1 MLAVGGLVVS
11 SLDNVLK
18 PMIIQGRTNM
28 HPLLV
33 FLSVLG
39 GMNAFG
45 FLGIVV
51 GPLIVALFV
60 AFLNFYKVEFRE
72 TLKEKL
78 VRDS

>member
-1 MLAVGGLVVS
+1 
-11 SLDNVLK
+11 
-18 PMIIQGRTNM
+18 MIIQGRTNM

-33 FLSVLG
+33 FMSVLG

-60 AFLNFYKVEFRE
+60 AFLNFYRVEFRE